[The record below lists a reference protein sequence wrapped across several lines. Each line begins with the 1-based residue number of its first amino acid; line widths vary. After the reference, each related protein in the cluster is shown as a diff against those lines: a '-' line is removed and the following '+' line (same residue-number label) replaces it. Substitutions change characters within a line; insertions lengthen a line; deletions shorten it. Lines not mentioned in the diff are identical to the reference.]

1 MSEKIHAADAIRA
14 SIRQFKA
21 LSEFADVLE
30 KVGSIEQAEKEANA
44 ATNTARAEAEKAKEQ
59 ANKANQLLAGMQEA
73 TRLKLIENEQ
83 LEKDWIEKA
92 QAEVLELKTNA
103 KERANR
109 TIQEAQTKADSLI
122 AGAQSK
128 LIELD
133 AQVGD
138 AHATLKQLETKVLA
152 AETELKLVTDKIAD
166 AQAQIARLLGN

>member
-21 LSEFADVLE
+21 LSEFADALE

-44 ATNTARAEAEKAKEQ
+44 ATNTARAEADKAKEQ
-59 ANKANQLLAGMQEA
+59 ANKANQVLAQLQET

-83 LEKDWIEKA
+83 LEKDWTEKA

-103 KERANR
+103 KEKANR
-109 TIQEAQTKADSLI
+109 AVQEAQTKADSLI

-128 LIELD
+128 LIELN
-133 AQVGD
+133 AQVSD
-138 AHATLKQLETKVLA
+138 TRTTLKQLEAEVIA
-152 AETELKLVTDKIAD
+152 AETELKLVTDKIAN
-166 AQAQIARLLGN
+166 AQAKIARLLGN